1 MKRLLTLLLLAAV
14 MPVAAQQ
21 YQFGQDMYVKIWDDK
36 DAPHSNGLTEKG
48 IKEVKADNDFVFNT
62 TSTEL
67 YIYKANPEKATGHAF
82 VVIPGGGYGCVCITY
97 EGYKVGR
104 WLAEQGITAA
114 VLKYRLPNGHSE
126 VPLEDA
132 VEALRTVR
140 KMSGELNIDP
150 KKVGV
155 MGSSA
160 GGHLAAY
167 VSTLAPEEDKPNFTC
182 LFYPVITSQ
191 EDVTHRDTF
200 LNLVG
205 RNSSDYERAF
215 FSLDARVTKTT
226 PPAIIFHSDA
236 DRVVPPVSA
245 TRYYNALKKH
255 GIKAE
260 LHIYPNG
267 WHGWV
272 MHPEYEQ
279 YDKWQKSLL
288 EWVAMQ

>member
-1 MKRLLTLLLLAAV
+1 MKRLLTLLLLVAA
-14 MPVAAQQ
+14 MPALAQQ

-36 DAPHSNGLTEKG
+36 DAPHSNHITARETNRNNT
-48 IKEVKADNDFVFNT
+48 IFNT

-67 YIYKANPEKATGHAF
+67 YIFKANPEKATGHAF
-82 VVIPGGGYGCVCITY
+82 VVIPGGGYGCVCISY
-97 EGYKVGR
+97 EGFMVGK

-140 KMSGELNIDP
+140 RMSGELGINP

-167 VSTLAPEEDKPNFTC
+167 ASTLAPEEDKPNFTV

-205 RNSSDYERAF
+205 RKSSDYERAF
-215 FSLDARVTKTT
+215 FSLDTRVTRTT
-226 PPAIIFHSDA
+226 PPAIIFHSDG
-236 DRVVPPVSA
+236 DRVVPSVSA
-245 TRYYNALKKH
+245 SRYYNALKKH

-272 MHPEYEQ
+272 MHKEYEQ
-279 YDKWQKSLL
+279 YDKWQRSLL
-288 EWVAMQ
+288 EWIALQ

>member
-1 MKRLLTLLLLAAV
+1 
-14 MPVAAQQ
+14 MPALAQQ

-36 DAPHSNGLTEKG
+36 DAPHSNHITARETNRNNV
-48 IKEVKADNDFVFNT
+48 IFNT

-67 YIYKANPEKATGHAF
+67 YIFKANPEKATGQAI
-82 VVIPGGGYGCVCITY
+82 VVIPGGAYACVCIEG
-97 EGYKVGR
+97 EGYMMGK

-140 KMSGELNIDP
+140 KMSGELGIDP

-167 VSTLAPEEDKPNFTC
+167 ASTLAPEEDKPNFTV

-205 RNSSDYERAF
+205 RKSTDYERAF
-215 FSLDARVTKTT
+215 FSLDTRVTRTT
-226 PPAIIFHSDA
+226 PPAIIFHSDG

-245 TRYYNALKKH
+245 SRYYNALKKH

-272 MHPEYEQ
+272 MRKEYEQ
-279 YDKWQKSLL
+279 YDKWQRSLL
-288 EWVAMQ
+288 EWLALQ

>member
-1 MKRLLTLLLLAAV
+1 MIINTVKLRDDEDITLT
-14 MPVAAQQ
+14 
-21 YQFGQDMYVKIWDDK
+21 
-36 DAPHSNGLTEKG
+36 S
-48 IKEVKADNDFVFNT
+48 
-62 TSTEL
+62 
-67 YIYKANPEKATGHAF
+67 YIANPIEGHTPNAIL
-82 VVIPGGGYGCVCITY
+82 VIPGGGYGCVCITY

-150 KKVGV
+150 NKVGV

-215 FSLDARVTKTT
+215 FSLETRVTKTT

-236 DRVVPPVSA
+236 DNVVPPVSA

>member
-1 MKRLLTLLLLAAV
+1 MKRLFSLLLLVAA
-14 MPVAAQQ
+14 MPALAQQ

-36 DAPHSNGLTEKG
+36 DAPHSNHITARETNRNNV
-48 IKEVKADNDFVFNT
+48 IFNT

-67 YIYKANPEKATGHAF
+67 YIFKANPEKATGHAF

-150 KKVGV
+150 NKVGV

-160 GGHLAAY
+160 GGHLAA
-167 VSTLAPEEDKPNFTC
+167 
-182 LFYPVITSQ
+182 
-191 EDVTHRDTF
+191 
-200 LNLVG
+200 
-205 RNSSDYERAF
+205 
-215 FSLDARVTKTT
+215 
-226 PPAIIFHSDA
+226 A
-236 DRVVPPVSA
+236 DRID
-245 TRYYNALKKH
+245 
-255 GIKAE
+255 GQ
-260 LHIYPNG
+260 
-267 WHGWV
+267 
-272 MHPEYEQ
+272 PEGAGRHR
-279 YDKWQKSLL
+279 
-288 EWVAMQ
+288 VAGEA

>member
-1 MKRLLTLLLLAAV
+1 MKRLFSILLLAAV
-14 MPVAAQQ
+14 MPVVAQE
-21 YQFGQDMYVKIWDDK
+21 YKFGQDMYVKIWDDK
-36 DAPHSNGLTEKG
+36 DAPHSNEFSKQG

-67 YIYKANPEKATGHAF
+67 YIFKANPEKATGHAF

-97 EGYKVGR
+97 EGYMVGK

-140 KMSGELNIDP
+140 KMSSELNIDP

-167 VSTLAPEEDKPNFTC
+167 TSTFAADADKPNFTV
-182 LFYPVITSQ
+182 LFYPVISDQ
-191 EDVTHRDTF
+191 EGISHRDSF

-205 RNSSDYERAF
+205 RNSTPYERAF
-215 FSLDARVTKTT
+215 FSLESRVTKTT
-226 PPAIIFHSDA
+226 PPALIFHSDG
-236 DRVVPPVSA
+236 DTLVSSVNS
-245 TRYYNALKKH
+245 TLYYNALKKH
-255 GIKAE
+255 GIPAE
-260 LHIYPNG
+260 LHIYPKG

-272 MHPEYEQ
+272 MHKEYEQ
-279 YDKWQKSLL
+279 YDVWQRSLL
-288 EWVAMQ
+288 EWIKLQ

>member
-1 MKRLLTLLLLAAV
+1 MRRLLTLLLLAAV
-14 MPVAAQQ
+14 MPALAQQ
-21 YQFGQDMYVKIWDDK
+21 YQFGQDAYVKIWDDK
-36 DAPHSNGLTEKG
+36 DAPHSNGFVEKG
-48 IKEVKADNDFVFNT
+48 VKEVNNNGFVYLT

-67 YIYKANPEKATGHAF
+67 YIFKADPAKATGKAF
-82 VVIPGGGYGCVCITY
+82 VVIPGGGYGCVCATF
-97 EGYKVGR
+97 EGYRVAR
-104 WLAEQGITAA
+104 WLAQQGITAA
-114 VLKYRLPNGHSE
+114 VLKYRLPNGHPE

-132 VEALRTVR
+132 VEALRTMR
-140 KMSGELNIDP
+140 KMADDLKIDP
-150 KKVGV
+150 SKVGV

-167 VSTLAPEEDKPNFTC
+167 VSTLAPDEDKPNFTC

-191 EDVTHRDTF
+191 EDVAHNGTF
-200 LNLVG
+200 YNLVG
-205 RNSSDYERAF
+205 HNASERERAY
-215 FSLDARVTKTT
+215 FSLETRVTKST

-236 DRVVPPVSA
+236 DTVVPSVSS

-279 YDKWQKSLL
+279 YERWQTALL
-288 EWVAMQ
+288 EWVNML